1 MFDLFSVET
10 VEFYRGQTVRL
21 PCNTTHLNYVDWE
34 YRTDS
39 DGTKQPVYVNGA
51 VDQNLRRYSVE
62 YPLVIA
68 NAIASDEGYYECMEN
83 AGIGSTVAAY
93 HLVYRGGSLLFHAV
107 LTRVG
112 ISLKYLGAGCR
123 NAWNFVQGLNLKPI
137 STKKMTVYTHEVG
150 GWSSWSESK
159 LSEWGHIVSLL

>member
-1 MFDLFSVET
+1 VFDLFSVET

-39 DGTKQPVYVNGA
+39 DGTQQPVYVNGA
-51 VDQNLRRYSVE
+51 VDQNLWRYSVE

-93 HLVYRGGSLLFHAV
+93 HLVYRGGSLLFHTV

-112 ISLKYLGAGCR
+112 ISLKDLGGRMSKC
-123 NAWNFVQGLNLKPI
+123 LKFCTGI
-137 STKKMTVYTHEVG
+137 EFKTDFH
-150 GWSSWSESK
+150 
-159 LSEWGHIVSLL
+159 